1 MSEEN
6 VKVTLKR
13 TLTGVV
19 SSDKMEKTIVV
30 MVNRRFKH
38 PIYGKYV
45 TRRKKYMAH
54 DSEGACS
61 IGDKVLIEE
70 SRPMSAKKR
79 WMVKE
84 IIEKAV

>member
-6 VKVTLKR
+6 AKVTLKR
-13 TLTGVV
+13 TLTGIV
-19 SSDKMEKTIVV
+19 SSDKMEKTVVV

-54 DSEGACS
+54 DSDSACS

-70 SRPMSAKKR
+70 SRPMSARKR

>member
-1 MSEEN
+1 MNEN
-6 VKVTLKR
+6 QVKITLKR
-13 TLTGVV
+13 TLTGIVD
-19 SSDKMEKTIVV
+19 SDKMEKTVV
-30 MVNRRFKH
+30 VIVNRRFKH

-54 DSEGACS
+54 DTDSVCS
-61 IGDKVLIEE
+61 IGDKVIIEE
-70 SRPMSAKKR
+70 SRPMSARKR